1 MTTKDKIEI
10 LNIVSDIFFEI
21 SRYFKTEIEV
31 GYDHFLNIEEQYKE
45 AINFL
50 EKNNKDE
57 IEFRIISKVNV
68 NVDWDNI
75 NKQKFLLKTTNYIFE
90 KFPILEKRIKNLIN
104 FKYSKESSFVLLGL
118 EKGLVILPMFESDKD
133 QMSYECKDRMI
144 KSHCHFTSYESSI
157 DGITDSIVQSTSNGQ
172 QNPIKIGYT
181 MIRFKIGEN
190 MIQRKLNKIKKFKF
204 F

>member
-104 FKYSKESSFVLLGL
+104 LQELSLSSNNLIKKYGDFL
-118 EKGLVILPMFESDKD
+118 
-133 QMSYECKDRMI
+133 
-144 KSHCHFTSYESSI
+144 
-157 DGITDSIVQSTSNGQ
+157 
-172 QNPIKIGYT
+172 
-181 MIRFKIGEN
+181 FKI
-190 MIQRKLNKIKKFKF
+190 L
-204 F
+204 